1 MTTSRNALPP
11 GYKLHW
17 YVIKEVLGQGG
28 FGITYLAEDTN
39 LNHLV
44 AIKEFLPVEMAVR
57 EGDSSVHPVTGEQG
71 ENFQWGLERFISEAQ
86 TLARFR
92 HNNIVSVF
100 TVFTENNTAYMVM
113 EYEKGQ
119 PLDNILKSK
128 VSLSEQEILEIVLPL
143 LEGLERVHAAGFIHR
158 DIKPPNIFIR
168 DDGTPVLLDFGSAR
182 QSLGEHTR
190 TLTTM
195 VSPGYAPFEQYVSK
209 SDKQGPWTDI
219 YGLGATMYRAVTGKS
234 PPNAVDRSEAILHT
248 GKDIY
253 VTASEICKDEYSRSF
268 LRAIDHSMA
277 FKADDRPRDVTA
289 WRDEMSHAADMEDDD
304 DETELLPQPY
314 APGVAGAI
322 INRAGTAAA
331 AANHPVTETNSPKSA
346 RVEPVRSSGGSRLSR
361 PMFWML
367 VIFVAAVVLLILP
380 AKRRQS
386 PALQTTPVES
396 KTNQPQPEKS
406 KTAASSNPTE
416 QATPTATVTHSLKN
430 SPTVQSDR
438 SIPTTQPIAIQPD
451 KQGPTTQPVA
461 KQPSDLISSS
471 DRQRLALL
479 TNRLRNDPND
489 KRAERQLL
497 RISESYERRVREA
510 LRQGDLADAEEYI
523 RELTE
528 YAPNNRKLQQALER
542 IKQARARQQ

>member
-1 MTTSRNALPP
+1 MTTSRNSLPE

-17 YVIKEVLGQGG
+17 YVIRDILGQGG

-44 AIKEFLPVEMAVR
+44 AIKEFLPIEMAVR
-57 EGDSSVHPVTGEQG
+57 AGDASVHPVSGEQG
-71 ENFQWGLERFISEAQ
+71 ENFHWGLERFISEAQ

-100 TVFTENNTAYMVM
+100 TVFAENNTAYMVM

-119 PLDNILKSK
+119 ALDTILKSK
-128 VSLSEQEILEIVLPL
+128 ARLAEQEVLNIVLPIL
-143 LEGLERVHAAGFIHR
+143 DGLEHVHEAGFIHR

-168 DDGTPVLLDFGSAR
+168 EDGSPVLLDFGSAR

-253 VTASEICKDEYSRSF
+253 VAASEICRDEYSRPF

-277 FKADDRPRDVTA
+277 FKVDDRPHDVTA
-289 WRDEMSHAADMEDDD
+289 WRAEMSDASDMEDDD
-304 DETELLPQPY
+304 DETVLLPQPHE
-314 APGVAGAI
+314 PGITSAAI
-322 INRAGTAAA
+322 NQAATSAA
-331 AANHPVTETNSPKSA
+331 AANDTGAVTAGPKSTRATPVQTA
-346 RVEPVRSSGGSRLSR
+346 RPKRIPRT
-361 PMFWML
+361 MFWAL
-367 VIFVAAVVLLILP
+367 VIIVITIVLVILP
-380 AKRRQS
+380 AKRRQNTV
-386 PALQTTPVES
+386 PQTTPVEAE
-396 KTNQPQPEKS
+396 TNQPQPDIS
-406 KTAASSNPTE
+406 KTTANIKPANQTTPNQMDASPQENTVAAQP
-416 QATPTATVTHSLKN
+416 
-430 SPTVQSDR
+430 DR
-438 SIPTTQPIAIQPD
+438 SEPTLQPF
-451 KQGPTTQPVA
+451 A
-461 KQPSDLISSS
+461 KQPSELISSA
-471 DRQRLALL
+471 DRERLALL
-479 TNRLRNDPND
+479 KNRLRENPND

-497 RISESYERRVREA
+497 RMMDGYEKQVREA
-510 LRQGDLADAEEYI
+510 LRQGDLASAEEYI
-523 RELTE
+523 SELSE
-528 YAPNNRKLQQALER
+528 LAPNNRKLQQALER
-542 IKQARARQQ
+542 IKQARARHQ